1 MARSGRSPRGVTVL
15 LALAI
20 LASAGPSSPVLASRV
35 AVRPV
40 GPAAPATTTVAFA
53 PTLTHP
59 VAWGVGR
66 RHGTWTTTA
75 GPQVVELI
83 DVDPAAPGIS
93 FETSGPAAGVNAL
106 ETVRSQAGR
115 VSLDG
120 HSVIAAINGDVWA
133 TDAASGTRAPGGLSV
148 HLGELVTGSSASK
161 PTLGF
166 GPEEQPKLG
175 DVSVRAAVMLP
186 DGMTSLAIDAVNK
199 PRGSGDLVLYTRRW
213 GTSTHALAGG
223 TEVVL
228 TGAALPLR
236 ASGTWTASVASI
248 APTGG
253 NAAIPAGSLV
263 LSAQGTDAVALAGL
277 TTGSFLTVT
286 TTITSGWEDVVE
298 AVGGREWL
306 VEEARESIRPVSTY
320 TTAAHPRTA
329 VALRADGSLVLATV
343 DGRWSGYS
351 VGVTAADLAGLL
363 LDQGA
368 VQAIMLDGGGSTT
381 ALVRRPGDVKSTLAN
396 RPSDG
401 RERAVDG
408 ALLVISSI
416 PAGPLAGIVLRPG
429 DTRAVVGETVAFLAR
444 GQDAAL
450 NGVSLA
456 GAPVA
461 WSTTGSAGTVGSD
474 GRFRAREPGDSTVT
488 GTVGWLAGSAT
499 VTVEPDTYAPQAS
512 PPVTRLRRGATVDAD
527 SVPITISWAAATD
540 VGTGVAAYELR
551 WRLDGGAWVDV
562 ALPTPTTRSISQGLP
577 PARSVQYQVR
587 ATDRAGNVGAWRTGA
602 AFHVRLASERSPAVR
617 YTGTWTPRLSSVHL
631 DGGSKS
637 AGAAGATAS
646 FTFTGSQVAWI
657 APRGPTLG
665 SARISI
671 DGRAVATVSLNSST
685 VLPRRVMF
693 TYAWSSAGTHRI
705 TIRVSGTA
713 GHPRVDVDGFAVVD
727 DASAYPVLVG
737 AGDIASC
744 SSSGDSATAAVIER
758 IPGTVFAAGD
768 IAYESGTAAEFANC
782 YGPTWGS
789 FAWRT
794 RPVPGNHEYL
804 TTGADPY
811 FAYFGSQA
819 GTAGE
824 GWYAYDVGTWR
835 VYGLNSNCASVGGC
849 GPGSAQEAWLRADL
863 AANPRACVAAIWH
876 HPLFSSGMHGGTAE
890 TRPLWDALYE
900 AGADLVINGHDHDY
914 ERFAPQRP
922 DGTADAGTGIREF
935 VVGTGGRVLRS
946 FSTIQANS
954 EARKAGVLGVLKLE
968 LKTGGYAWRF
978 VPVAGSTWTDTG
990 SATCH

>member
-1 MARSGRSPRGVTVL
+1 MSRRTGAVL

-20 LASAGPSSPVLASRV
+20 LASVGPSSPVVASQV

-106 ETVRSQAGR
+106 ATVRSQAAR
-115 VSLDG
+115 VSGDG
-120 HSVIAAINGDVWA
+120 HRVIAAINGDVWA
-133 TDAASGTRAPGGLSV
+133 TDDASGTRAPGGLAV
-148 HLGELVTGSSASK
+148 HLGELVTGSTASK

-166 GPEEQPKLG
+166 SPGGQPKLG

-186 DGMTSLAIDAVNK
+186 DGMTSLAIDGVNK
-199 PRGSGDLVLYTRRW
+199 TRRSGDLVLYSRRW

-236 ASGTWTASVASI
+236 ASGTWTAAVASV

-263 LSAQGTDAVALAGL
+263 LSAQGTEAVALAGL
-277 TTGSFLTVT
+277 TTGSIVTVT
-286 TTITSGWEDVVE
+286 TTITPGWEDVVE
-298 AVGGREWL
+298 AVSGREWL
-306 VEEARESIRPVSTY
+306 VEGAWESIRPVSTL

-343 DGRWSGYS
+343 DGGRSGYS
-351 VGVTAADLAGLL
+351 TGVTASDLAGLL
-363 LDQGA
+363 LEQGA

-381 ALVRRPGDVKSTLAN
+381 ALVRRPGDVEATLVN

-401 RERAVDG
+401 RERGVDN

-416 PAGPLAGIVLRPG
+416 PTGPLAGIVLGPG
-429 DTRAVVGETVAFLAR
+429 DTRVVVGETVAFQAG

-456 GAPVA
+456 GTPVT
-461 WSTTGSAGTVGSD
+461 WSMTGNAGTLGSD

-488 GTVGWLAGSAT
+488 GTVGWLSASAI

-512 PPVTRLRRGATVDAD
+512 TPVTRLRRGATVDAG
-527 SVPITISWAAATD
+527 SVPVTVSWAAATD

-551 WRLDGGAWVDV
+551 RRLDGGAWEGV

-577 PARSVQYQVR
+577 PERAVQYQVR
-587 ATDRAGNVGAWRTGA
+587 ATDRAGNIGAWRTGA
-602 AFHVRLASERSPAVR
+602 AFHMRLASERSSAVR
-617 YTGTWTPRLSSVHL
+617 YTGTWTPRPSSVNL
-631 DGGSKS
+631 DGASKS
-637 AGAAGATAS
+637 SRAAGATAS
-646 FTFTGSQVAWI
+646 YTFTGSQVAWI
-657 APRGPTLG
+657 AARGPTLG

-671 DGRAVATVSLNSST
+671 DGRVVATVSLNSST
-685 VLPRRVMF
+685 QLPRRAMF
-693 TYAWSSAGTHRI
+693 TYAWSGAGRHRI

-744 SSSGDSATAAVIER
+744 SSSGDSATAALIDR

-768 IAYESGTAAEFANC
+768 TAYQSGTAAEFANC
-782 YGPTWGS
+782 YRPTWGS
-789 FAWRT
+789 FRWRT
-794 RPVPGNHEYL
+794 RPAPGNHEYL
-804 TTGADPY
+804 TTAADPY

-835 VYGLNSNCASVGGC
+835 IYSLNSNCAAVGGC

-876 HPLFSSGMHGGTAE
+876 HPLFSSGVHGGTDE
-890 TRPLWDALYE
+890 TRPLWDALYQ

-914 ERFAPQRP
+914 ERFAPQGP
-922 DGTADAGTGIREF
+922 DGIADPSTGIREF
-935 VVGTGGRVLRS
+935 VVGTGGGGLRS
-946 FSTIQANS
+946 FSTIRANS
-954 EARKAGVLGVLKLE
+954 EARRAGVFGVLKLE
-968 LKTGGYAWRF
+968 LKTTGYTWRF

-990 SATCH
+990 SASCH